1 MAMHIDVVAQA
12 TAEFVHHAHNGI
24 LRKLAATFQVLKSNS
39 FYTPAWVLVFRVDSP
54 LRKSA

>member
-12 TAEFVHHAHNGI
+12 TAEFVHPAHNGI

-54 LRKSA
+54 LR